1 MLSVVTTKKKKK
13 IQNPNLELDN
23 KAFTQVPDKERA
35 PIFYIML
42 FKGCTK
48 F

>member
-1 MLSVVTTKKKKK
+1 MLSVVTTKKKK
-13 IQNPNLELDN
+13 IQNPNLEWDN